1 MQPKLSVIIPVYNV
15 EKYIRQCLDSVYSQ
29 TFRDFEVIIID
40 YGSPDN
46 CGKICDEY
54 AERFGNDILTKV
66 IHKENG
72 GLTRA
77 WSDGLE
83 SATGVWVT
91 FVDSDDWIEKDYYEN
106 MFDALGNS
114 NADVFC
120 SGGCYKNKEQIQT
133 ESYCFDSPKL
143 YCTRE
148 ERDYIMTRV
157 LTSEKNGNVV
167 FGATQALWDKFY
179 RLEFL
184 RENGLHFETSMN
196 GIVDVLFN
204 FIAFDKANCIGVS
217 TVCGY
222 HYRQVANSD
231 TRRFNP
237 KRKDSF
243 ITFLNIANN
252 YLAQN
257 KSNPVIKKSLNAYA
271 LSLIINALG
280 TYFCNKNNPKSSREI
295 AKEFV
300 EYKKSTYIAEAIHDR
315 NNPYIPFKRKI
326 LQFMLRLP
334 GFAPTKFIYT
344 IQLKISAKRRTFHAP
359 KAHSHRSGL

>member
-40 YGSPDN
+40 DGSPDN

-54 AERFGNDILTKV
+54 AERFGNEILTKV

-77 WSDGLE
+77 WADGLKL
-83 SATGVWVT
+83 ATGVWIT
-91 FVDSDDWIEKDYYEN
+91 FVDSDDWIESDYYET
-106 MFDALGNS
+106 MFNALGCQDV
-114 NADVFC
+114 DVFC
-120 SGGCYKNKEQIQT
+120 SGACYINKSDVQT
-133 ESYCFDSPKL
+133 ISSCFAAPKL
-143 YCTRE
+143 YTTRE
-148 ERDYIMTRV
+148 ERDYMLTRI
-157 LTSEKNGNVV
+157 LTNEKFGNVV
-167 FGATQALWDKFY
+167 LGATQALWDKLY

-184 RENGLHFETSMN
+184 RENSLHFETSMN

-204 FIAFDKANCIGVS
+204 FMSFDKANCIGVS

-222 HYRQVANSD
+222 HYRQVENSD
-231 TRRFNP
+231 TKRFNP

-243 ITFLNIANN
+243 VTFLNIVNE
-252 YLAQN
+252 YLIQHN
-257 KSNPVIKKSLNAYA
+257 SNPTVKKALNVYA
-271 LSLIINALG
+271 LSLIKNAMG

-300 EYKKSTYIAEAIHDR
+300 DYKKNTYFAEALHDR
-315 NNPYIPFKRKI
+315 NNPYLSFKRKI
-326 LQFMLRLP
+326 WQFIFALP
-334 GFAPTKFIYT
+334 GFAPAKFVYT
-344 IQLKISAKRRTFHAP
+344 IKNKC
-359 KAHSHRSGL
+359 